1 LGHVTDVGL
10 LFNLHRF
17 NQPNK
22 PVIFESICKN
32 IGLKSIEFLI
42 DYVVE
47 DNQDVF
53 HPPPHP
59 QKKVGRFFSVPTTWQ
74 VGDLISPPNNFIID
88 VFDIDGSVGGVC
100 DSRNKSAI

>member
-1 LGHVTDVGL
+1 LSIK
-10 LFNLHRF
+10 LHHL
-17 NQPNK
+17 NQLNK

-32 IGLKSIEFLI
+32 LRLKSIAFLI

-53 HPPPHP
+53 HPPTHP

-74 VGDLISPPNNFIID
+74 VGDLFNPPNNFIID
-88 VFDIDGSVGGVC
+88 VFDIDGSVGGV
-100 DSRNKSAI
+100 